1 MFSGIVR
8 KYKRNNGDLM
18 EGVEAVLQYDPKTQ
32 LAYLVIRLLAT
43 KHSIFTGYVLK
54 GKSEVRVLNKKE
66 ENL

>member
-1 MFSGIVR
+1 
-8 KYKRNNGDLM
+8 M

-32 LAYLVIRLLAT
+32 LTYLVIRLLAT